1 MKRFRVKNKHKV
13 KLDVQL
19 CLVMFL
25 VFFLM
30 FNYNKK
36 ISPKIVDIASSKLE
50 EITTLYIKKNIIPV
64 NADLNKLI
72 NVTKNKNDE
81 ILMTDINY
89 NYSYELMSE
98 IVKKIQDSIFL
109 LEQGNIKNFS
119 NSRELK
125 SFKNNLYLL
134 IPLGM
139 SSNGTLF
146 SSLGPKIPVKVSF
159 YEHVLGTIETT
170 VQNYGINNAMIKVTL
185 IIDLE
190 QKMIVPYDIKKKNA
204 QYKLELGSKLINGT
218 VPNIYGGSLFQKSA
232 TIEN

>member
-1 MKRFRVKNKHKV
+1 MKRFRVKNKHKM
-13 KLDVQL
+13 KLDIQL
-19 CLVMFL
+19 CLIMFL
-25 VFFLM
+25 VFFLL
-30 FNYNKK
+30 FNYNKN

-50 EITTLYIKKNIIPV
+50 EITTLFIKKNIIPV
-64 NADLNKLI
+64 NVDLNKLI
-72 NVTKNKNDE
+72 TITKNKNDE

-98 IVKKIQDSIFL
+98 IVKKIQNSIFL
-109 LEQGNIKNFS
+109 LEQGKIIEFS

-139 SSNGTLF
+139 SSGGTLF
-146 SSLGPKIPVKVSF
+146 SSLGPKVPVKVSF

-190 QKMIVPYDIKKKNA
+190 QKMIIPYDSQKKNV

-232 TIEN
+232 VIEN

>member
-36 ISPKIVDIASSKLE
+36 ISPKIVDIAFSKLE

-218 VPNIYGGSLFQKSA
+218 VPSIYGGSLFQKSA

>member
-109 LEQGNIKNFS
+109 LEQGNIKDFS

-139 SSNGTLF
+139 SSSGTLF

-218 VPNIYGGSLFQKSA
+218 VPSIYGGSLFQKSA